1 MRPARQ
7 SAGTLA
13 ALAGAAALALMG
25 GWLATVSL
33 QQDFAAYHAAGRAR
47 ARGLDPYVNH
57 VASGGPWDGVAVYRH
72 SRFLYPPLVADL
84 FRPLAALPFPWAKAV
99 FTAASLLGLVAALAL
114 VRADAVTALP
124 AGALLLIAAA
134 WPPVFAAL
142 ERGQI
147 DLLLF
152 PLLAAA
158 WRWRGRPLLAGA
170 ALAVCTLGKPLVLGL
185 LPLLIVARR
194 ARWAAAMAT
203 ALVTLGLVSLAVC
216 GLASNREYL
225 TQVLPRAARW
235 GEGGP
240 ASWLLDEQALASVSD
255 QLEAGTARLD
265 GAVFAQEVGDF
276 RRNAS
281 LPRALAGDG
290 PPALG
295 LTWGLALLG
304 GTALAWAAH
313 RRRDSAGWYWG
324 GLLLGVTVAPVS
336 WAMSLVWA
344 LPLFLA
350 GRDTFTREQ
359 RPRLFALAATFVA
372 GMLGP
377 WVPGAWPA
385 AGVAGVAATALW
397 PDPGRR

>member
-7 SAGTLA
+7 TAGTLA
-13 ALAGAAALALMG
+13 TLAGAAALAVMG

-33 QQDFAAYHAAGRAR
+33 QQDFAAYHTAGRAR

-84 FRPLAALPFPWAKAV
+84 FRPLAALPFPWAKAL
-99 FTAASLLGLVAALAL
+99 FTAASLLGLIAGLTL
-114 VRADAVTALP
+114 VRADAGAALP
-124 AGALLLIAAA
+124 AGTLLLLAAV

-152 PLLAAA
+152 PLLAAS
-158 WRWRGRPLLAGA
+158 WRWRRRPMLAGA
-170 ALAVCTLGKPLVLGL
+170 ALAVCTLGKPLILGL
-185 LPLLIVARR
+185 LPLLVVARR
-194 ARWAAAMAT
+194 TRWAAAMAT
-203 ALVTLGLVSLAVC
+203 ALVALGLLSLAVS
-216 GLASNREYL
+216 GLSSNREYV
-225 TQVLPRAARW
+225 TEVLPRAARW

-240 ASWLLDEQALASVSD
+240 AAWLLDERALASVSD
-255 QLEAGTARLD
+255 QLEGGTARLD
-265 GAVFAQEVGDF
+265 GAVFAQQVGDF
-276 RRNAS
+276 PRNAS

-290 PPALG
+290 PPAPG
-295 LTWGLALLG
+295 VIWGLALLG
-304 GTALAWAAH
+304 GAALAWAAH
-313 RRRDSAGWYWG
+313 RRPDSAGWYWG

-344 LPLFLA
+344 LPLFVA
-350 GRDTFTREQ
+350 DRGVFGPAQ
-359 RPRLFALAATFVA
+359 RPRLFALAATFSA

-385 AGVAGVAATALW
+385 AGVAGVAAAALW